1 MAGNRIDEDEDKP
14 LDPAAERLRQR
25 LVRFMAINLVVVFG
39 LVFIVVGALVY
50 RNMRADPPQPPRTS
64 DLRPPE
70 GEGILLGSI
79 ALPAGARVVSQSLSG
94 ERLSVEAELAGGAR
108 SIFIYDTRLA
118 RIIARFDV
126 AVAP

>member
-1 MAGNRIDEDEDKP
+1 MAATRDDDEEKP
-14 LDPAAERLRQR
+14 LDPAAEKLRQR
-25 LVRFMAINLVVVFG
+25 LVRFMVINLVVVFG
-39 LVFIVVGALVY
+39 LVFIVVAALVY
-50 RNMRADPPQPPRTS
+50 RNMSDGEGAAPRADQI
-64 DLRPPE
+64 RPPE
-70 GEGILLGSI
+70 GEGVLTGVI
-79 ALPAGARVVSQSLSG
+79 ALPSGARIVSQSLSG